1 MKAHPSQA
9 EFRRRFAELGQRLRG
24 ELERR
29 VDDPETS
36 AEVIQAR
43 RRYDEMR
50 QRLDAG
56 TDEDA
61 GALEQDYEGL
71 VDSVGRWMARQDA
84 GRT

>member
-1 MKAHPSQA
+1 MTSHLTLI
-9 EFRRRFAELGQRLRG
+9 EFHRRFAELGQRLG

-29 VDDPETS
+29 VDDPEIS
-36 AEVIQAR
+36 LEVVQAR

-56 TDEDA
+56 KDEDV
-61 GALEQDYEGL
+61 GALEQDYKGL

-84 GRT
+84 GQT

>member
-1 MKAHPSQA
+1 MKVRLSQA
-9 EFRRRFAELGQRLRG
+9 EFRRRVAELGQRLG

-29 VDDPETS
+29 VADPEIS
-36 AEVIQAR
+36 AEVLQAR

-56 TDEDA
+56 KDEDV

>member
-1 MKAHPSQA
+1 MKAHLTQA
-9 EFRRRFAELGQRLRG
+9 EFRRRFAELGQRLG

-50 QRLDAG
+50 QRIDAG
-56 TDEDA
+56 KDEDA

-71 VDSVGRWMARQDA
+71 VDSVGRWMAR
-84 GRT
+84 

>member
-1 MKAHPSQA
+1 MTSHLTLI
-9 EFRRRFAELGQRLRG
+9 EFRRRFAELGQRLG

-29 VDDPETS
+29 VDDPEIS
-36 AEVIQAR
+36 LEVVQAR

-56 TDEDA
+56 KDEDA
-61 GALEQDYEGL
+61 GALEEDYKGL

-84 GRT
+84 GQT

>member
-1 MKAHPSQA
+1 MTSHLTQL
-9 EFRRRFAELGQRLRG
+9 EFRRRFAELGQKLG

-29 VDDPETS
+29 VADPEIS

-50 QRLDAG
+50 QCLESG
-56 TDEDA
+56 KDEDA
-61 GALEQDYEGL
+61 GALEEDYKGL
-71 VDSVGRWMARQDA
+71 VDSVGQWMARQDA

>member
-1 MKAHPSQA
+1 MTSHLTLI
-9 EFRRRFAELGQRLRG
+9 EFRRRFAELGQKLG

-29 VDDPETS
+29 VDDPEIS
-36 AEVIQAR
+36 LEVVQAR

-56 TDEDA
+56 KDEDV
-61 GALEQDYEGL
+61 GALEQDYKGL

-84 GRT
+84 GQT

>member
-1 MKAHPSQA
+1 MTSHLTLI
-9 EFRRRFAELGQRLRG
+9 EFRRRFAELGQRLG

-29 VDDPETS
+29 VGDPEIS
-36 AEVIQAR
+36 LEVVQAR

-56 TDEDA
+56 KDEDS
-61 GALEQDYEGL
+61 GALEQDYKGL

-84 GRT
+84 GQT

>member
-1 MKAHPSQA
+1 MTSHLTLI
-9 EFRRRFAELGQRLRG
+9 EFRRRFAELGQRLG

-29 VDDPETS
+29 VDDPEIS
-36 AEVIQAR
+36 LEVVQAR

-56 TDEDA
+56 KDEDA
-61 GALEQDYEGL
+61 GALEQDYKGL

-84 GRT
+84 GQT

>member
-1 MKAHPSQA
+1 MKTHLSQA
-9 EFRRRFAELGQRLRG
+9 EFRRRFAELGQKLG

-29 VDDPETS
+29 VADPEIS
-36 AEVIQAR
+36 AEVTQAR

-56 TDEDA
+56 KDEEV

-84 GRT
+84 GQT

>member
-1 MKAHPSQA
+1 MTSHLTLV
-9 EFRRRFAELGQRLRG
+9 EFRRRFAELGQRLG

-29 VDDPETS
+29 VDDPEIS
-36 AEVIQAR
+36 VEVVQAR

-56 TDEDA
+56 KDEDA
-61 GALEQDYEGL
+61 GALEEDYKGL

-84 GRT
+84 GQS